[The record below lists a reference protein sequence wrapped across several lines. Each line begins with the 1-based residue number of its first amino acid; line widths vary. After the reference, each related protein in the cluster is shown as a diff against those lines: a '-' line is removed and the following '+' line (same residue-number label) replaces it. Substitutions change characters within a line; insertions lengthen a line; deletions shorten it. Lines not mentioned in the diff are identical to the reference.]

1 MNVIQEFSRFA
12 NQYDNYNFVQSQVAK
27 KLVSMIEHRDYPYI
41 VDIGCGSGSIYKN
54 IIDSSIS
61 FDKFTALDLSK
72 EMLEIHPTSN
82 KVKKLCFDFND
93 CKSFNTINSIRQYD
107 LLVSSSSLQWS
118 RDLDMTLSEISRLSK
133 DCYFSFF
140 TSNTFSKLHE
150 VAGISSPIH
159 SENKIRD
166 MVNRYFYSSFKIV
179 EYRLEF
185 KNIRKMFQ
193 YIKRS
198 GVSGGE
204 KKLSY
209 KQMRNVMRNYPLD
222 YLEFEVLFVKATPK
236 E

>member
-12 NQYDNYNFVQSQVAK
+12 NQYDSYNFVQSQVAQ
-27 KLVSMIEHRDYPYI
+27 KLVSMIKDREYPNI

-54 IIDSSIS
+54 IIDGHIH

-72 EMLEIHPTSN
+72 EMLEIHPTSSN
-82 KVKKLCFDFND
+82 VKKIYFDFNNSE
-93 CKSFNTINSIRQYD
+93 SFSTLQGEKYD
-107 LLVSSSSLQWS
+107 LLLSSSSLQWS
-118 RDLDMTLSEISRLSK
+118 QDLDMTLDKISRLSK
-133 DCYFSFF
+133 EFYFSFF

-159 SENKIRD
+159 SEDRIKDI
-166 MVNRYFYSSFKIV
+166 VNRYFFASFEVV

-185 KNIRKMFQ
+185 ENIRKMFQ

-204 KKLSY
+204 RRLGY
-209 KQMRNVMRNYPLD
+209 KQMRDVMKNYPLN
-222 YLEFEVLFVKATPK
+222 YLEFEVLFIKATPNN
-236 E
+236 